1 MGIWELAETT
11 QRKMEEQGKG
21 IFVTLDGQDFFVREM
36 HAEDKDIALLKA
48 DSPQFGH
55 LKDEV
60 ICDSYALR
68 GTEDP
73 KEIHLLLCLLTNEE
87 CYEDFRYV
95 EIEDDDN
102 DDENSTFLAVPLND
116 PLPTNATG
124 RYLQFNFDTCEFYFV
139 Q

>member
-11 QRKMEEQGKG
+11 HHKMEEQGKG
-21 IFVTLDGQDFFVREM
+21 IFVKLDGQDFFVREM

-48 DSPQFGH
+48 NSPQFGN

-60 ICDSYALR
+60 ICDTYALR

-73 KEIHLLLCLLTNEE
+73 KEIHYLLYLLANEE

-95 EIEDDDN
+95 EIEDDRN
-102 DDENSTFLAVPLND
+102 DDENSTFLAIPLDD
-116 PLPTNATG
+116 PLPANATG
-124 RYLQFNFDTCEFYFV
+124 RYLRFNFDTCEFYFV